1 MKEKVIGYTAG
12 VFDLFHVGHVNLLK
26 FAKQHCDVLV
36 VGLVSDEES
45 LQRKGKK
52 PIYPYEQRKQ
62 ILEACRYVD
71 KVYPHRACEDL
82 AICNELNATV
92 QFVGS
97 DWKGTELYNKME
109 KEYAAQGKK
118 ILYTEYTQGI
128 SSTQVRAK
136 LSDKK

>member
-1 MKEKVIGYTAG
+1 MKNKVIGYTAG
-12 VFDLFHVGHVNLLK
+12 VFDLFHIGHVNLLK
-26 FAKQHCDVLV
+26 FAKQHCDILV

-45 LQRKGKK
+45 LQRKGKL
-52 PIYPYEQRKQ
+52 PMYPYEQRKQ

-82 AICNELNATV
+82 AICNEIGAKV

-109 KEYAAQGKK
+109 EEYAAQGKK
-118 ILYTEYTQGI
+118 IMYTEYTKGI
-128 SSTQVRAK
+128 SSTQVRSK
-136 LSDKK
+136 IINKS